1 MATKTVVCPECGA
14 PAAPGRYACAECGS
28 LLAAV
33 TANARAWGSEPGPG
47 TEPEAEPDMTADGTA
62 RDGSAVP
69 VAAPPPTAPVGLA
82 VGALAPSAPATEV
95 AAEDW
100 DEPVAGAPV
109 EPEPEPEPQP
119 EPGPASVADQAPS
132 GQDADP
138 VTVASAV
145 EPDVLHGWTPHEGA
159 RTEPAWADDPASDA
173 EPSPAEPLTPS
184 ASPAWPPAGDRGV
197 DPTPAARIPAGAYLP
212 PSAVL
217 DAIDPAHAAAATP
230 ASITPATAG
239 SRGTPSASSKTRSLL
254 GSIDLADNTPRA
266 VIAVGAALAA
276 IGFLLPWANVLA
288 GAGLLGGYFTQWGL
302 AGPGHWI
309 ALTLLVATVGIA
321 LAGSP
326 TARWPVGLGA
336 IALAALLVGMMWPY
350 LFGYLGRSIGIWVVL
365 AGSIVL
371 VIGGV
376 LDRLGRHDP
385 DGPAV
390 P

>member
-1 MATKTVVCPECGA
+1 MRGA
-14 PAAPGRYACAECGS
+14 GGS
-28 LLAAV
+28 RPIRLRRVRLAACRRDGQRPRLGIRSR
-33 TANARAWGSEPGPG
+33 ARDRARGRARHDGS
-47 TEPEAEPDMTADGTA
+47 A
-62 RDGSAVP
+62 RDGWAVP
-69 VAAPPPTAPVGLA
+69 VAAPPPTAPVGLP
-82 VGALAPSAPATEV
+82 VGALAPSAPATEA

-109 EPEPEPEPQP
+109 EPEPEPEPHP
-119 EPGPASVADQAPS
+119 EREPESVADEATS
-132 GQDADP
+132 GRDADP

-145 EPDVLHGWTPHEGA
+145 EPDVLRGWTPHEGA
-159 RTEPAWADDPASDA
+159 RTEPAWAEDLVSDP
-173 EPSPAEPLTPS
+173 EPPPAEPLTPPTT
-184 ASPAWPPAGDRGV
+184 PAWPPAGDRGAL
-197 DPTPAARIPAGAYLP
+197 PMPAARTPAGAYLP

-217 DAIDPAHAAAATP
+217 DALDPASATGALSAASALP
-230 ASITPATAG
+230 APKSTS
-239 SRGTPSASSKTRSLL
+239 SRRASPGARARGLL
-254 GSIDLADNTPRA
+254 GSIDLADDTSRS
-266 VIAVGAALAA
+266 VIAVGAAVAA

-365 AGSIVL
+365 AGAIVL
-371 VIGGV
+371 VVGGG